1 MRPFS
6 VVSNV
11 SRSVCSWPAPRVGTR
26 RPRAASLLALLLAVC
41 GGLLLVSCGGGGEV
55 ARPAPFVVSVP
66 GVGSPPPPGGG
77 TPPPAPPLPPLWTED
92 AISLERT
99 ALYGSFPSDLVRH
112 GRTLFAV
119 DADQIEA
126 DGAQVRAFDIGGVQ
140 PVPSIDFADTT
151 IRAED
156 LVDSLG
162 RPVDLALPIGFGFYV
177 NDIAVADDSLAFA
190 LVNAGGGDTLPTLSN
205 LLVFDPVTGSVL
217 QTINLAQRFT
227 SAGLL
232 LDSTGTPAP
241 GNAFVQSG
249 AEALAYVP
257 GAQGNRLFVA
267 MTNLIV
273 GAPSYGAVKQR
284 GTIQVFDVFPST
296 VDPVRPRQTPGLF
309 TETLLTQGYNPV
321 ALHVHTLAA
330 SFPDPALDRLLVTL
344 GGTTAYDA
352 SFKLVPVSDA
362 SVEVYD
368 ASSSIYEG
376 RFLLGLAAL
385 AGTRP
390 AIGRDAAGHLVGFF
404 PSSVTGEIYLLR
416 LDGIDRAV
424 IDMDLLAVLRGPGS
438 GLPVA
443 LVDAGGPGGNVTGC
457 GLSPDGRSLVV
468 STFGDLFAYPNP
480 KPGLLHVLALPPDV
494 VTGSG
499 FGPTFVPGTAIY
511 GSTTGRTLGGLV
523 LRPDASGRP
532 DVFVLVG
539 GSIDLA
545 TFLGDGPAAIGT
557 LTTYGL
563 IR

>member
-6 VVSNV
+6 VVSNASLSV
-11 SRSVCSWPAPRVGTR
+11 GSSLARRSGVR
-26 RPRAASLLALLLAVC
+26 RPRAAAVLALLLAAC
-41 GGLLLVSCGGGGEV
+41 GGVGEV
-55 ARPAPFVVSVP
+55 ARPAPFVVSMP
-66 GVGSPPPPGGG
+66 GGGSTPPPGGG
-77 TPPPAPPLPPLWTED
+77 TPPPAPPAPPLWSQD
-92 AISLERT
+92 AVSLKRT
-99 ALYGSFPSDLVRH
+99 ALYGSFPSDLVRR

-190 LVNAGGGDTLPTLSN
+190 LVNAGGSDSLPTLSN
-205 LLVFDPVTGSVL
+205 LVVFDPTTGSVL
-217 QTINLAQRFT
+217 QTLNLAQTFT
-227 SAGLL
+227 STALL

-241 GNAFVQSG
+241 GNVFVQSG
-249 AEALAYVP
+249 AEALAYVAT
-257 GAQGNRLFVA
+257 AQGNRLFVA

-284 GTIQVFDVFPST
+284 GTIQVFDVLPSS
-296 VDPVRPRQTPGLF
+296 VDPVRPRQATGLF
-309 TETLLTQGYNPV
+309 TETLLTQGFNPV
-321 ALHVHTLAA
+321 ALHVHSLEA
-330 SFPDPALDRLLVTL
+330 SFPLPALDRLLVTL

-352 SFKLVPVSDA
+352 SFRLVPVSDA

-376 RFLLGLAAL
+376 RFVLGLAGL
-385 AGTRP
+385 AGARP

-416 LDGIDRAV
+416 LDGLDSALIDV
-424 IDMDLLAVLRGPGS
+424 DLLAVLRGPGR
-438 GLPVA
+438 GLAVA
-443 LVDAGGPGGNVTGC
+443 LADAGGPGGNVTGC

-468 STFGDLFAYPNP
+468 STFGDLFAYPSP
-480 KPGLLHVLALPPDV
+480 KPGLLRVLALPPDV

-499 FGPTFVPGTAIY
+499 FGPTFVPGTAVY

-539 GSIDLA
+539 GSIDLS
-545 TFLGDGPAAIGT
+545 TYLGSGPAAIGT